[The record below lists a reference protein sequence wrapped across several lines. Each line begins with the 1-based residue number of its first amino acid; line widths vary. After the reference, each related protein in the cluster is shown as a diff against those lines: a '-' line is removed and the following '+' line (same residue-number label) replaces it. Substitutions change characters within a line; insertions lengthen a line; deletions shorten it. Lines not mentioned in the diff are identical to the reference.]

1 MFDPVAVKAELGL
14 GLSGWDTF
22 IGHIKAAGK
31 SCVFISHNLRHAH
44 MASDRFVLLD
54 RGKNIGEYRKDE
66 LNQDELMH
74 ALMDAAS
81 RRIEE

>member
-1 MFDPVAVKAELGL
+1 
-14 GLSGWDTF
+14 
-22 IGHIKAAGK
+22 
-31 SCVFISHNLRHAH
+31 
-44 MASDRFVLLD
+44 MASDRFILLD